1 MKTVCTFKGCSAS
14 ALCRV
19 LCLLLVLFTSA
30 EVFSQ
35 DTRKSTQKKSTQK
48 SRQAAIL
55 FNTASRL
62 YRQKNWQDA
71 AATFGDF
78 IKRYPK
84 HEDALESHFARG
96 YCFNRLKQHEKAVA
110 DLKIA
115 GAQQESRWSGD
126 ANFYLGRSLEALA
139 EASPQASGRYGEAA
153 EAYGQC
159 AAIRLA
165 ALDTAAAGQRPA
177 ALSAHLMAFTSQGEA
192 HYNAGQHQ
200 QVVQVLGLL
209 LTSAGQYQK
218 VTGYDRGLY
227 FLGLGN

>member
-1 MKTVCTFKGCSAS
+1 MKTVCTFKACSAH

-35 DTRKSTQKKSTQK
+35 GASKGTQKKSTQK
-48 SRQAAIL
+48 NRQAAIL

-96 YCFNRLKQHEKAVA
+96 YCFNRLKQHGKACLLYTSDAA
-110 DLKIA
+110 D
-115 GAQQESRWSGD
+115 E
-126 ANFYLGRSLEALA
+126 
-139 EASPQASGRYGEAA
+139 
-153 EAYGQC
+153 
-159 AAIRLA
+159 
-165 ALDTAAAGQRPA
+165 
-177 ALSAHLMAFTSQGEA
+177 
-192 HYNAGQHQ
+192 
-200 QVVQVLGLL
+200 
-209 LTSAGQYQK
+209 
-218 VTGYDRGLY
+218 
-227 FLGLGN
+227 

>member
-1 MKTVCTFKGCSAS
+1 MKAVCSFQVCSAP
-14 ALCRV
+14 AICRA

-35 DTRKSTQKKSTQK
+35 DTKESTKKKSTQK

-78 IKRYPK
+78 IKRYPR

-96 YCFNRLKQHEKAVA
+96 YCYNRLKQHEKAVA

-115 GAQQESRWSGD
+115 GAQKGSRWSGD

-153 EAYGQC
+153 EC
-159 AAIRLA
+159 VMVN
-165 ALDTAAAGQRPA
+165 
-177 ALSAHLMAFTSQGEA
+177 SM
-192 HYNAGQHQ
+192 
-200 QVVQVLGLL
+200 
-209 LTSAGQYQK
+209 
-218 VTGYDRGLY
+218 
-227 FLGLGN
+227 

>member
-1 MKTVCTFKGCSAS
+1 MKAVCSFQVCSAP
-14 ALCRV
+14 AMCRM

-35 DTRKSTQKKSTQK
+35 DTKESTQKESTQKKSTQK

-78 IKRYPK
+78 IKRYPR

-96 YCFNRLKQHEKAVA
+96 YCYNRLKQHEKAVA

-115 GAQQESRWSGD
+115 GAQ
-126 ANFYLGRSLEALA
+126 
-139 EASPQASGRYGEAA
+139 
-153 EAYGQC
+153 
-159 AAIRLA
+159 
-165 ALDTAAAGQRPA
+165 
-177 ALSAHLMAFTSQGEA
+177 
-192 HYNAGQHQ
+192 
-200 QVVQVLGLL
+200 
-209 LTSAGQYQK
+209 K
-218 VTGYDRGLY
+218 
-227 FLGLGN
+227 

>member
-1 MKTVCTFKGCSAS
+1 MKAVCSFQVCSAS
-14 ALCRV
+14 AMCRV

-96 YCFNRLKQHEKAVA
+96 YCFNRLKQHAMAVA

-115 GAQQESRWSGD
+115 GAQKGSRWSGA
-126 ANFYLGRSLEALA
+126 ANFYLGRSLEALPRLLPRLRDDMVKLRRLMGNVPRFA
-139 EASPQASGRYGEAA
+139 WRLSRRWLPASVRRRFQ
-153 EAYGQC
+153 
-159 AAIRLA
+159 
-165 ALDTAAAGQRPA
+165 
-177 ALSAHLMAFTSQGEA
+177 
-192 HYNAGQHQ
+192 
-200 QVVQVLGLL
+200 
-209 LTSAGQYQK
+209 LT
-218 VTGYDRGLY
+218 
-227 FLGLGN
+227 